1 MNHHSSRRNLWHGRS
16 NNSKHL
22 QADHL
27 IFRHQLTSET
37 TTYTGTARKVI
48 NAAQKKLRITFP
60 KRIKSDSIPV
70 SVMTPAL
77 SQNLYD
83 DWPNTTFL
91 SRCWQF
97 LLTTNLIWKTGKLI
111 LFINMVQC
119 KILLSSPL
127 LEKRTDMFFGAF
139 SKCWE
144 GGKG

>member
-27 IFRHQLTSET
+27 IFRHQLTSER

>member
-1 MNHHSSRRNLWHGRS
+1 MCLPGKLKPDGNLSLRKFFSLDVIMIRLRKPMNHHSSRRNLWHGRS

-27 IFRHQLTSET
+27 IFRHQLTSEK

-97 LLTTNLIWKTGKLI
+97 LLTTNLIWKTGK
-111 LFINMVQC
+111 
-119 KILLSSPL
+119 
-127 LEKRTDMFFGAF
+127 
-139 SKCWE
+139 
-144 GGKG
+144 

>member
-27 IFRHQLTSET
+27 IFRHQLTSER

-111 LFINMVQC
+111 LVINMVQC